1 MAKVTILV
9 VMLLNTNLFED
20 PQALNRL
27 KQFPTDKFLASLWKF
42 EEEPKETPKVGPS
55 FRKFIDTMQTDTTTP
70 NIGDPTQRPNFRFS
84 KL

>member
-9 VMLLNTNLFED
+9 VMLFNTNLFED

-55 FRKFIDTMQTDTTTP
+55 FRKFIDTMQTP
-70 NIGDPTQRPNFRFS
+70 NIGDPTQRPPNFRFS